1 MVVKSV
7 HGCPRL
13 YMYMVIEG
21 CTMLFMVVQCCTRL
35 SMVVQYCTRLYNI
48 VHSCI
53 MLYKSVHDYKR
64 LYMVVHC
71 TWLYMIVQSCK
82 LLSKSMY
89 IVYKVVHGCA
99 SFFII
104 VQGCISLYKFV
115 HHCSMLYKV
124 VHGCK
129 GWVDQNCFLQHLNS
143 TINTRDSKRGNRHW
157 EVGTNTEGGEDKKK
171 LVLIYSLSRPKLLFT
186 ASKSDFKHQRF

>member
-1 MVVKSV
+1 
-7 HGCPRL
+7 
-13 YMYMVIEG
+13 
-21 CTMLFMVVQCCTRL
+21 
-35 SMVVQYCTRLYNI
+35 
-48 VHSCI
+48 

-124 VHGCK
+124 VHGRKCFIWGTWFYMVVQGYTWLCK
-129 GWVDQNCFLQHLNS
+129 VLYGCPRLYIVVQYKVIHCFTRWHMVVQYYSIFHIIVQICKFYNSAVDQNCFLQHLNP
-143 TINTRDSKRGNRHW
+143 TLNTRDSKRGNRHW
-157 EVGTNTEGGEDKKK
+157 RGDEHWGGAH
-171 LVLIYSLSRPKLLFT
+171 IS
-186 ASKSDFKHQRF
+186 